1 MIMRPMRPI
10 CFAAIAWMASLPA
23 LAQPVAPRDID
34 RLSSDSTEQ
43 VQQARSSI
51 IGLLNNPKMPVG
63 ERLSASGQLIEPVR
77 AMIES
82 DDENRIVNGLMIAG
96 CMVTPEAIGLIEQVY
111 TSDKP
116 GVRYA
121 GVRALRSSMRI
132 LSQQQTAS
140 LQSAE
145 ISRQIKAAG
154 ELLRDDP
161 DPYVAEGAARAL
173 IQTAKLSDSKLTAA
187 ADAAFV
193 ELAMGSSSR
202 LAGIES
208 VPEPKRAGVV
218 RIAMLSTFE
227 LGRLLQ
233 SGPRKPGQDAVRDAA
248 GLAGDALAYV
258 YKRFQDAGR
267 QIQSIDPEE
276 SKMLAQLIGSS
287 ENLVYY
293 AQSAMSQPGEQT
305 QLRANF
311 DAGNDRDFNR
321 NILGIIGSTGTLTRP
336 PFSLKADRFIASGG

>member
-1 MIMRPMRPI
+1 MIKRPMRPI
-10 CFAAIAWMASLPA
+10 CFAALAWMAALPA
-23 LAQPVAPRDID
+23 LAQPVEQRDLE
-34 RLSSDSTEQ
+34 RLSSGEDAQ

-51 IGLLNNPKMPVG
+51 INVINDPTMAVG
-63 ERLSASGQLIEPVR
+63 DRLAASSQLIDPVR

-82 DDENRIVNGLMIAG
+82 EDENDIVNGLMIAG
-96 CMVTPEAIGLIEQVY
+96 HIVTPEAIGLIEQAY

-121 GVRALRSSMRI
+121 GMRALRTSMRI
-132 LSQQQTAS
+132 LGLQRTAS
-140 LQSAE
+140 LQTAE

-154 ELLRDDP
+154 ELLRNDADT
-161 DPYVAEGAARAL
+161 YVAEGAARAL
-173 IQTAKLSDSKLTAA
+173 VQSAKLTDSKLTAA

-193 ELAMGSSSR
+193 ELAQGASSR
-202 LAGIES
+202 IAGIDAM
-208 VPEPKRAGVV
+208 PEEKRAGVV

-233 SGPRKPGQDAVRDAA
+233 SGPRKPGQAAVRDAA
-248 GLAGDALAYV
+248 GLAGDSLAHV
-258 YKRFQDAGR
+258 YKRFQDSGR
-267 QIQSIDPEE
+267 QIGSIDPEE

-293 AQSAMSQPGEQT
+293 ALSAMSQPGEPT

-311 DAGNDRDFNR
+311 EAGSDRDFNR
-321 NILGIIGSTGTLTRP
+321 NILSIIGGTGTLTRP
-336 PFSLKADRFIASGG
+336 PFSLQADRFVASGG